1 MRDVGM
7 RVLWAYVGTV
17 SGLLFS
23 TVFLLD
29 QLPFYWGTAGLV
41 AGVLAARAP
50 VLQRNPGP
58 AVGGAM
64 GALAGNVAV
73 AHYLVMNIQPSFDE
87 TWWDYRMITI
97 VTTAGMTLLGAAVG
111 FIPGLRRDASPLL
124 WATGLSIGLHV
135 VARSWL
141 EDHPTATGLAL
152 LGSGLIIGAIVGLQ
166 RQARRFALLPLGAL
180 FGMVVG
186 FLLFLMAMFWHIDP
200 WMGYASVVPH
210 KLIPL
215 GAGLGAVAGF
225 VMSVGG
231 RSGLSRE
238 PVSA

>member
-73 AHYLVMNIQPSFDE
+73 AHYLVMNIQPSFGE
-87 TWWDYRMITI
+87 SWWGPRTITM
-97 VTTAGMTLLGAAVG
+97 VATAGTSLLGAAVG
-111 FIPGLRRDASPLL
+111 FTPVLRRDASPLL
-124 WATGLSIGLHV
+124 WATGLGIGLHV

-141 EDHPTATGLAL
+141 EDYPTATGLAL
-152 LGSGLIIGAIVGLQ
+152 SGVGLIIGVVVGLQ
-166 RQARRFALLPLGAL
+166 QQARQFALVPLGAL
-180 FGMVVG
+180 FGMLVG
-186 FLLFLMAMFWHIDP
+186 FQLFLMAMFWNIAP
-200 WMGYASVVPH
+200 WMGYGASLPT
-210 KLIPL
+210 KLILAGACL
-215 GAGLGAVAGF
+215 GAATGL
-225 VMSVGG
+225 VMSLVG
-231 RSGLSRE
+231 RSELPRK
-238 PVSA
+238 PVSV